1 MGFSVLDGDARQAL
15 HAAITALR
23 TGDGAGWLA
32 LAPLSA
38 LSAQGTDIS
47 IDFTTEPLIG
57 APVIIA
63 RPAAVTLPPLTPRQR
78 QVTEALVLGLSNKA
92 IARALGIS
100 PATVKDHV
108 RAILSAFGLQR
119 RTEVVAAC
127 LRAKT
132 G

>member
-1 MGFSVLDGDARQAL
+1 ML
-15 HAAITALR
+15 HSAIAALR
-23 TGDGAGWLA
+23 QGDGAGWQA

-47 IDFTTEPLIG
+47 IDFTTEPMLG

-63 RPAAVTLPPLTPRQR
+63 RRASLPLPPLTPRQR
-78 QVTEALVLGLSNKA
+78 QVAEALASGLSNKA

-108 RAILSAFGLQR
+108 QDILSAFGAR
-119 RTEVVAAC
+119 SRAEVIGAV
-127 LRAKT
+127 LRAQS

>member
-1 MGFSVLDGDARQAL
+1 MLDQESRNALQAAL
-15 HAAITALR
+15 EALR
-23 TGDGAGWLA
+23 RGNDAGWQA

-38 LSAQGTDIS
+38 LSARGTDIS
-47 IDFTTEPLIG
+47 IDFTTEAQLG

-63 RPAAVTLPPLTPRQR
+63 RPMAQPLPGLTPRQH
-78 QVTEALVLGLSNKA
+78 QVAQALAEGRSNKD

-108 RAILSAFGLQR
+108 QDILSALGLKN
-119 RTEVVAAC
+119 RTEVAAAF
-127 LRAKT
+127 LRAQT

>member
-1 MGFSVLDGDARQAL
+1 MGTSVLDDDAKLAL
-15 HAAITALR
+15 RKALTALQE
-23 TGDGAGWLA
+23 GDVGGWNA
-32 LAPLSA
+32 LAPLSQ

-47 IDFTTEPLIG
+47 IDFTTEPLLG

-63 RPAAVTLPPLTPRQR
+63 RPAARPLALTPRQA
-78 QVTEALVLGLSNKA
+78 QVAQALAQGLTNKA

-108 RAILSAFGLQR
+108 QDILSTLGLTSRSQI
-119 RTEVVAAC
+119 AAAWV
-127 LRAKT
+127 RSQT